1 MLIHGF
7 GETQLF
13 SWKHGMSNSELLLT
27 IADSLLY
34 TSPVAVNRLGTRRSQ
49 WGKATEHKHACSQS
63 ALALTAAFPHGGKYF
78 YFTNE
83 ETEAW
88 RLIKEPAQ
96 NCIDSK

>member
-13 SWKHGMSNSELLLT
+13 SWKHGMSSPELLLT

-49 WGKATEHKHACSQS
+49 WGKVTEHKHACSQS

-96 NCIDSK
+96 NCTDSK

>member
-1 MLIHGF
+1 
-7 GETQLF
+7 
-13 SWKHGMSNSELLLT
+13 MSSPELLLT
-27 IADSLLY
+27 IADSLPY